1 MYTLA
6 ATNMILR
13 GDGASNIVMDD
24 ALTFDLDKL
33 QKFNADKF
41 LLNPPYSKDEN
52 GIQFFS
58 RGLGVMEK

>member
-33 QKFNADKF
+33 QKFNGYF
-41 LLNPPYSKDEN
+41 
-52 GIQFFS
+52 
-58 RGLGVMEK
+58 